1 MEYMNVDSKE
11 VFWTELII
19 TPIKDEKGTVVAAL
33 ELAISIIARKKTEEK
48 LRKAYSRFRASKTT

>member
-11 VFWTELII
+11 VFWIELII

-33 ELAISIIARKKTEEK
+33 ELAISIIERKKTEEN
-48 LRKAYSRFRASKTT
+48 